1 MQELWDEINDSPG
14 EIYDVIEYKEE
25 EEEEDKFNLNE
36 YLKGDIDY

>member
-14 EIYDVIEYKEE
+14 ELYDVIEYKE